1 MPHLYK
7 QDNGN
12 LQFFAATTAEEE
24 SLARAAGYKLLSE
37 LFPTGDPTDKDLD
50 AVAEEDRVRD
60 ITKGRKGRK

>member
-12 LQFFAATTAEEE
+12 LKFFAATTAEEE
-24 SLARAAGYKLLSE
+24 SLARSAGFVLLSE
-37 LFPTGDPTDKDLD
+37 LFPTEPSDKDLD
-50 AVAEEDRVRD
+50 AIAEEDRVRE